1 MYFRFLVNLSLSL
14 SLFLL
19 VACNGEKEFMTPKT
33 GEVVLDINAEEF
45 SLNGKV
51 LGKMATDISAGDD
64 LLIESLNNEIKR
76 IRDLEQEEALRNGK
90 PADEGTAKIHLGKD
104 ISYDVFYKSIAT
116 IGFDGYVSIQFV
128 IGSEFNEIYKF
139 DLPERRAM
147 SSYSCLQFFLKLND
161 WRFRNQIQSRQ
172 NISYNKILNRD
183 VTKRN
188 FELEC
193 IKKNIGLNLR
203 FVRKNDGF
211 FYEVSLSETGLI
223 DGVKTYSF
231 EKDVDLWNF
240 IEKVRSR
247 NDLRAK
253 EDKDEI
259 MLFSPN
265 DVLMKDLV
273 PIIKKLN
280 SYSYR
285 IFYMPFF

>member
-51 LGKMATDISAGDD
+51 LGKTATDISAGDD

-90 PADEGTAKIHLGKD
+90 PADEGTAKIHLGED

-116 IGFDGYVSIQFV
+116 IGFSGYVSIQFV
-128 IGSEFNEIYKF
+128 IGSDFNEIYKF

-147 SSYSCLQFFLKLND
+147 SSYSCLQFFLEFND

-193 IKKNIGLNLR
+193 IRKNIGLNLR

-211 FYEVSLSETGLI
+211 LYEVSLSETGLI

-247 NDLRAK
+247 SDLRAK

>member
-14 SLFLL
+14 SFFLL
-19 VACNGEKEFMTPKT
+19 AACNGEKEFMTPKT

-51 LGKMATDISAGDD
+51 LGKTATDISAGDD

-116 IGFDGYVSIQFV
+116 IGFSGYVSIQFV
-128 IGSEFNEIYKF
+128 IGSDFNEIYKF

-147 SSYSCLQFFLKLND
+147 SSYSCLQFFLEFND

-193 IKKNIGLNLR
+193 IRKNIGLNLR